1 MGRGA
6 GRGERALNV
15 ALGLSLAILFLAGV
29 PIAVSIG
36 LASVIGIGVSDRLPM
51 LLVAQRMFTGID
63 SFPLMAIPLFILAG
77 NLMSAGGISQRLVD
91 LAKSLVGGVQGGL
104 ACTCVLT
111 CMLFASVSGSSVA
124 TTFAIGAILI
134 PAMAAHGYPKPLA
147 ASIQASSAEL
157 GVLIPPSIP
166 LILYGVSTDT
176 SIGRLFIAG
185 IGPGIVVAG
194 SLMALVLVLCRL
206 RGIGLRDGDGRRG
219 VGPALLSALPAL
231 LVPVVILGGI
241 YSGIFTPTEASAAAV
256 VAALVVG
263 MLLYRELKPRDL
275 PGILTRTVISTSAIM
290 IIIAAAALFSFLI
303 ARSGLP
309 NEVAAWF
316 RGMFESKIAFLL
328 VVNLMLLVI
337 GMFIETSA
345 AILVLAPILTPIAIA
360 FGVDPVHFGLI
371 VVVNLALGM
380 ITPPLGVNLFAACAV
395 AEIPVERIVPQLAW
409 FVATVFAALMVITYV
424 PEITLGPVRL
434 VYGG

>member
-1 MGRGA
+1 M
-6 GRGERALNV
+6 NT
-15 ALGLSLAILFLAGV
+15 ALGLSLAILFLMGV
-29 PIAVSIG
+29 PIAVAIG
-36 LASVIGIGVSDRLPM
+36 LASVIGIEVHGRLPL

-77 NLMSAGGISQRLVD
+77 NLMSAGGISHRLVE

-134 PAMAAHGYPKPLA
+134 PAMVRHNYPKPLA

-176 SIGRLFIAG
+176 SVGKLFVAG
-185 IGPGIVVAG
+185 LGPGLVVAL
-194 SLMALVLVLCRL
+194 SLMALVLVICRK
-206 RGIGLRDGDGRRG
+206 RGIGKEDGRDRSS
-219 VGPALLSALPAL
+219 VGSAFLAALPAL
-231 LVPVVILGGI
+231 FVPVVILGGI
-241 YSGIFTPTEASAAAV
+241 YSGVFTPTEASAVA
-256 VAALVVG
+256 VAAALIVG
-263 MLLYRELKPRDL
+263 MGLYGELKFHDL
-275 PGILTRTVISTSAIM
+275 PEILKKTVISTSAIM
-290 IIIAAAALFSFLI
+290 VIISAAALFSFLI

-309 NEVAAWF
+309 NEIAAWF
-316 RGMFESKIAFLL
+316 REVFESRIAFLL
-328 VVNLMLLVI
+328 AVNLLLLVV

-345 AILVLAPILTPIAIA
+345 AILILAPILTPIAIA
-360 FGVDPVHFGLI
+360 YGVDPVHFGLI
-371 VVVNLALGM
+371 IVVNLALGM

-395 AEIPVERIVPQLAW
+395 ADLPVEKIIPQLIW
-409 FVATVFAALMVITYV
+409 FVLTVFAALMVITYV
-424 PEITLGPVRL
+424 PAISLAPVQL
-434 VYGG
+434 VFGG